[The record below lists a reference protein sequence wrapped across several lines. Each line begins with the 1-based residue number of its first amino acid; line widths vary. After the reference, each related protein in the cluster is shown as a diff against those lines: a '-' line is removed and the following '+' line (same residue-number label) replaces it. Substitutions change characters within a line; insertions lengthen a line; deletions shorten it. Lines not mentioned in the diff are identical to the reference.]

1 MEINKFKFKKS
12 FGQNFLIDKN
22 ITKKIANIV
31 DEKADSLVI
40 EIGCGDGRLTKE
52 LCEKYNQVLGYEI
65 DLEVKD
71 YLEDNLKA
79 YNNYKIIFDDFLKR
93 TVKNDI
99 KDYNYKRLYII
110 ANLPYY
116 ITTPIIEKIIN
127 ENLNQDK
134 MIFMVQKEVG
144 DRLSAKPSTKEYN
157 SLSVYLN
164 YLFDIKKEF
173 IVNRN
178 SFLPKPNV
186 DSIVVSFTKKKNK
199 YKVLNEEL
207 FYKLIRDSFKFKRK
221 TIKNNLKDY
230 DLEKISK
237 VLNKYNKDLT
247 TRAEQ
252 LNIEI
257 FCDIANE
264 LSI

>member
-1 MEINKFKFKKS
+1 MEFKFKKKY
-12 FGQNFLIDKN
+12 GQNFLIQKN
-22 ITKKIANIV
+22 IIKKIISISEN
-31 DEKADSLVI
+31 KSPSLVI

>member
-164 YLFDIKKEF
+164 YYFDIKKEF

>member
-1 MEINKFKFKKS
+1 MEIKNFRFKKN

-22 ITKKIANIV
+22 ITKKIANIIT
-31 DEKADSLVI
+31 EKDNSLVI
-40 EIGCGDGRLTKE
+40 EIGTGDGRLTKE
-52 LCEKYNQVLGYEI
+52 LCELYTKVIGYEI
-65 DLEVKD
+65 DTEVKK
-71 YLEDNLKA
+71 YLEDNLKN
-79 YNNYKIIFDDFLKR
+79 YNNYQIIFGDFLKR
-93 TVKNDI
+93 NIKEDI
-99 KDYNYKRLYII
+99 KEIDYKKLYII

-127 ENLNQDK
+127 ENLNQEK

-144 DRLSAKPSTKEYN
+144 DRFCATPGNKEYN

-164 YLFDIKKEF
+164 YLFDVKKEF

-186 DSIVVSFTKKKNK
+186 DSIVISFTKKTNK
-199 YKVLNEEL
+199 YNVNNEEM
-207 FYKLIRDSFKFKRK
+207 FYKLVRNSFRFKRK

-230 DLEKISK
+230 DLEKIEN
-237 VLNKYNKDLT
+237 VLKKYNKNLS

-252 LNIEI
+252 LDIEI
-257 FCDIANE
+257 FCDISNE